1 MRNPFVLKKRKNKY
15 NAQKIVRDGMEFDSH
30 KEYRRW
36 QELALLL
43 KAGVISDLERQVKF
57 TLIPT
62 QREVDS
68 VGPRGGIK
76 RGKVIEQEC
85 AYVADFVY
93 RDSDGVMVVED
104 VKSEAT
110 RTPEYIIKRKLLL
123 YIHGIRIKEV

>member
-1 MRNPFVLKKRKNKY
+1 MRKPFILKIRKNKY
-15 NAQKIVRDGMEFDSH
+15 NAQKIVHDGMEFDSN

-76 RGKVIEQEC
+76 KGKVIELEC

-93 RDSDGVMVVED
+93 RDSDGMMVVED

-110 RTPEYIIKRKLLL
+110 RTPEYIIKRKLML
-123 YIHGIRIKEV
+123 YIHHIHIREI

>member
-1 MRNPFVLKKRKNKY
+1 M
-15 NAQKIVRDGMEFDSH
+15 
-30 KEYRRW
+30 
-36 QELALLL
+36 L

-76 RGKVIEQEC
+76 RGKIIEQEC

-93 RDSDGVMVVED
+93 HDSDGQLVVED
-104 VKSEAT
+104 AKSEAT
-110 RTPEYIIKRKLLL
+110 RTAAYLIKRKLML
-123 YIHGIRIKEV
+123 YIHHIHIREI